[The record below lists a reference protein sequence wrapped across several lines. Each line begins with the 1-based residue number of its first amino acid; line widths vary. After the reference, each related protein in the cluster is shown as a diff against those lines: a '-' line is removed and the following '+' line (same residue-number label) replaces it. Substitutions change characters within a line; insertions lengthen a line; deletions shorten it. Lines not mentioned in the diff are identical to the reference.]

1 MEPAKRPRIFFI
13 INSLAGGGAER
24 VLLSLAE
31 ASLIFRDRIDLA
43 LVLLDKEPWAYQPP
57 EGLRVIQLDSDF
69 KLDRSIR
76 QLHGFL
82 RTERPD
88 LTLSFLTRANIASTV
103 LARLMGH
110 RAIISERA
118 NTSGHFRPGLPGRI
132 AKGMI
137 RAIYP
142 RADHIIAVSRGIAD
156 DLAENFGCRPDRIS
170 TIANPVNLG
179 RIQAMA
185 RMEPE
190 LPLPER
196 FIVVVSR
203 LTKGKNVAMA
213 IDAFARSRSGLP
225 LVILGEGGEREALIG
240 QIERLD
246 LTDRVL
252 MPGFVANPYAIVGRA
267 DCYLSASNG
276 EGFPNGLVEALALG
290 TPAISTNCPSGPS
303 EVLADLPREAVNGLH
318 EGSYGLLVPQND
330 PDRMAAAIDLILTPE
345 RSARYRSQ
353 GPERAA
359 HYSVDRARD
368 RYWEA
373 IDGILAVARP

>member
-31 ASLIFRDRIDLA
+31 ASLIVQDRIDLA
-43 LVLLDKEPWAYQPP
+43 LILLDKEPWAYQPP

-69 KLDRSIR
+69 KLGRSIR
-76 QLHGFL
+76 QLYGLL

-103 LARLMGH
+103 LARLMRH
-110 RAIISERA
+110 RAVISERA

-225 LVILGEGGEREALIG
+225 LVILGEGGEREALTR
-240 QIERLD
+240 QIERLN
-246 LTDRVL
+246 LNDRVL

-345 RSARYRSQ
+345 RSGQYKAQ

-359 HYSVDRARD
+359 HYSVERARD
-368 RYWEA
+368 RYWDA
-373 IDGILAVARP
+373 IDHVLAMKRT

>member
-1 MEPAKRPRIFFI
+1 MKPARRPRIFFI

-31 ASLIFRDRIDLA
+31 ASLIFQDRFDLV
-43 LVLLDKEPWAYQPP
+43 LILLDKEPWAYQPP
-57 EGLRVIQLDSDF
+57 EGLRIVQLDCDF
-69 KLDRSIR
+69 KLGRSIR
-76 QLHGFL
+76 QLRRFF
-82 RTERPD
+82 RKEKPD

-118 NTSGHFRPGLPGRI
+118 NTSGHFRPGRPGRI

-142 RADHIIAVSRGIAD
+142 RSDHIIAVSRGIAD
-156 DLAENFGCRPDRIS
+156 DLAENFGCRSNSIS
-170 TIANPVNLG
+170 TIANPVNLA
-179 RIQAMA
+179 RIEAMA
-185 RMEPE
+185 QMKPD

-196 FIVVVSR
+196 FIVMVSR

-213 IDAFARSRSGLP
+213 VDALVRSRSDLP
-225 LVILGEGGEREALIG
+225 LIILGEGRERDALTH
-240 QIERLD
+240 QIEQLG
-246 LTDRVL
+246 LSDRVL
-252 MPGFVANPYAIVGRA
+252 MPGFVANPYAIVSRA

-303 EVLADLPREAVNGLH
+303 EVLADLPREAVNDLH
-318 EGSYGLLVPQND
+318 EGQYGLLVPQND
-330 PDRMAAAIDLILTPE
+330 PDRMAAAINLILTPE
-345 RSARYRSQ
+345 RSGRYRAQ

-359 HYSVDRARD
+359 HYSVERARD
-368 RYWEA
+368 HYWEV
-373 IDGILAVARP
+373 IHHVLAMERT